1 MPSEKGCV
9 ETSLKNAIK
18 VIARDL
24 ERAVLAEKHS
34 DLLGT
39 LGMMF
44 NPTRFFYQKPK
55 STWR

>member
-1 MPSEKGCV
+1 M
-9 ETSLKNAIK
+9 KNAIK